1 MVKISLFDTILA
13 LKRAHWVYWLHCLV
27 LGGIAGILEH
37 GLEPP
42 GHGLYQELQVGAVLH
57 PLDPQ
62 HSNFMLQT
70 ADICN
75 CSLMFLRGIPALCS
89 SIATLLSSR
98 EKCLPQACCCV
109 CVRCSTD
116 QSTQR
121 SYFRLPAPP
130 PKTLAI
136 WKIMDQS

>member
-1 MVKISLFDTILA
+1 MIKISLFDTILT
-13 LKRAHWVYWLHCLV
+13 LKRAHGVYWIHCLV

-98 EKCLPQACCCV
+98 EKCLAPGMLLCV
-109 CVRCSTD
+109 CAV
-116 QSTQR
+116 Q
-121 SYFRLPAPP
+121 Y
-130 PKTLAI
+130 
-136 WKIMDQS
+136 